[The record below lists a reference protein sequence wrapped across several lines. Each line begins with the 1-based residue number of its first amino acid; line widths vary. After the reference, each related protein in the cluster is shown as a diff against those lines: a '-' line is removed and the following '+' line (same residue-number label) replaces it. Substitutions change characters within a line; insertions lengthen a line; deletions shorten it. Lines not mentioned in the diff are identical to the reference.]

1 MHRATASQSPGDAGF
16 SLLET
21 LIAAVIVATGVAALA
36 QLATLC
42 VHSNTRARDTTLAA
56 VIAHQKVEE
65 LFADSAAGG
74 LTPSP
79 SGTLDFNVD
88 GYCEFVDSTGRALGG
103 GPAVPAGSAY
113 VRRWSID
120 PVPGSPSQTSI
131 VQVLVLDLR
140 RGVAVGRVTPGLRLP
155 GSARLVAAVRGQTF

>member
-1 MHRATASQSPGDAGF
+1 VHHAASPRSPHDAGF

-42 VHSNTRARDTTLAA
+42 VQSNARARQTTVAT

-65 LFADSAAGG
+65 LFADAAAAG
-74 LTPSP
+74 LPASP
-79 SGTLDFNVD
+79 AGTLDRNVD
-88 GYCEFVDSTGRALGG
+88 GYCEFVDTTGRALGR
-103 GPAVPAGSAY
+103 GPAPPAGSAY

-140 RGVAVGRVTPGLRLP
+140 RGLAAGSIVPGLRLA
-155 GSARLVAAVRGQTF
+155 GSARLVAAVRGQAF